1 MYPLQ
6 FFRLQTIFKRQF
18 HTFRK
23 SFGQLHNG
31 KTPSI
36 FDQIGGGTEE
46 ILQRCR
52 QFMAGRSRYPANLT
66 AVAVGR
72 ISGDQ
77 IETFRTI
84 KRFQLPQIG
93 QLGTDTFLQPVSRNA
108 AAHQLYYMRITVNAY
123 YLSRTACCQQ
133 QADGPCTGAKFQ
145 NTGLPD
151 QMRES
156 CQKNSIRRK
165 TKFFRVLPDRI
176 ITAGQGIAAFCSFTH
191 FRSDRPWKHQR
202 SRPILPG

>member
-1 MYPLQ
+1 
-6 FFRLQTIFKRQF
+6 
-18 HTFRK
+18 
-23 SFGQLHNG
+23 
-31 KTPSI
+31 
-36 FDQIGGGTEE
+36 
-46 ILQRCR
+46 
-52 QFMAGRSRYPANLT
+52 MAGRSRYPSNLT

-145 NTGLPD
+145 NTGCLTKCGKAARKTASVVK
-151 QMRES
+151 QNSSES
-156 CQKNSIRRK
+156 CQ
-165 TKFFRVLPDRI
+165 
-176 ITAGQGIAAFCSFTH
+176 IA
-191 FRSDRPWKHQR
+191 
-202 SRPILPG
+202 